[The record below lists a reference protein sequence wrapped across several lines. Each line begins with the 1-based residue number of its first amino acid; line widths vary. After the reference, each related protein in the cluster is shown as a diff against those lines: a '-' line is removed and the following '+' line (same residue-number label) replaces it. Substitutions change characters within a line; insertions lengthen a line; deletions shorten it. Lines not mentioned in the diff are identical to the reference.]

1 MCVYALDVYPKEN
14 EQVAW
19 ILYGNFNCLQWKD
32 GMDIRGKYAY
42 KETCIDGEKKKV
54 KRIFIVLSSEI
65 LFPFKQSHGKERKAL
80 V

>member
-1 MCVYALDVYPKEN
+1 MCVYALDVYPKN
-14 EQVAW
+14 EPVAW

-32 GMDIRGKYAY
+32 GMNIRGKYAY
-42 KETCIDGEKKKV
+42 KEIETERKKV